1 MARLRCQQV
10 RAGDAEDSAGVGAYP
25 DRMSTKSDPSFFP
38 SRAVEAQALELW
50 RAGAEAPE
58 IAAAIWPR
66 GDAPITVD
74 SLRNVLRL
82 LDLQDAGAAPP
93 DDLPADVQQAAD
105 YAQEGL
111 KVAMT
116 EVRIDTANAFMH
128 KAAQGWVKTVLD
140 IDRRRQERQIHR
152 QQLAALSRAEKAAAL
167 ARNPQV
173 QADPFPSLRQN

>member
-1 MARLRCQQV
+1 
-10 RAGDAEDSAGVGAYP
+10 
-25 DRMSTKSDPSFFP
+25 MSSKTDPSFFP

-93 DDLPADVQQAAD
+93 DDLPADVEQAAGL
-105 YAQEGL
+105 AKEGL
-111 KVAMT
+111 KIAMQ
-116 EVRIDTANAFMH
+116 ELRADGANAFLH
-128 KAAQGWVKTVLD
+128 KVVQGYVKSTVD
-140 IDRRRQERQIHR
+140 VERFRQERQIHR

-167 ARNPQV
+167 ARNPPVQV
-173 QADPFPSLRQN
+173 DPFPSLARQN

>member
-1 MARLRCQQV
+1 MA
-10 RAGDAEDSAGVGAYP
+10 SASRQPAALPRRWALTGTCYP
-25 DRMSTKSDPSFFP
+25 VRMSSKTDPSFFP
-38 SRAVEAQALELW
+38 SRLVEAQALELW

-93 DDLPADVQQAAD
+93 DDLPADVEQAAGL
-105 YAQEGL
+105 AKEGL
-111 KVAMT
+111 KIAMQ
-116 EVRIDTANAFMH
+116 ELRADGANAFLH
-128 KAAQGWVKTVLD
+128 KVVQGYVKSTVD
-140 IDRRRQERQIHR
+140 VERFRQERQIHR
-152 QQLAALSRAEKAAAL
+152 QQLAALSRAEKAAAI
-167 ARNPQV
+167 ARNPPV